1 MSLSMSWGKGMPLAS
16 QSLGYMLMEVKPG
29 MVFTSLR

>member
-16 QSLGYMLMEVKPG
+16 QSFGYMLIDVKPG
-29 MVFTSLR
+29 RVLLR